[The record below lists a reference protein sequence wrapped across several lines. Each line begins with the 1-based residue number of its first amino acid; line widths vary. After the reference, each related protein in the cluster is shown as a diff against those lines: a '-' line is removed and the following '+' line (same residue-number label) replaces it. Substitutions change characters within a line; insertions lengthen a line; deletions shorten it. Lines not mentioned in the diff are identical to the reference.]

1 MTDSLPPRV
10 ARPGSFGRA
19 LQLLVRRRRTTVVVV
34 ILGVLLLVGIFA
46 DELASDLPLVCSVH
60 GEIYIAPNVT
70 HPRALA
76 GYDHDRIAAEG
87 GWSFGPL
94 VHYGPEASSG
104 NALVP
109 PLSVAAHPLGTDEN
123 GRDVFARLVHG
134 ARMTLGV
141 ALLAVA
147 AFVAVGLLLGATTGF
162 FGRRLDFIVARVI
175 ETLSSF
181 PVPIVV
187 LVVQTLV
194 VKPGVLSFLATIALL
209 RWTEVA
215 RLVRAEVLSV
225 SSADYVL
232 AARALGA
239 SPARVLRRHV
249 LPMAVTPAIVTG
261 VLGVGQV
268 VLLESALDFLRVGL
282 PSTIPSWGEML
293 SESRDHFSAWWL
305 LLFPGTLVF
314 LVAVATNSIGEALR
328 DGLDP
333 HQVHAGD
340 AARENLGLRPALRE
354 SGDTAP

>member
-1 MTDSLPPRV
+1 MTSPASALAVDVGR
-10 ARPGSFGRA
+10 RPGSFGRA
-19 LQLLVRRRRTTVVVV
+19 VKLLVSRKRTTFVVVL
-34 ILGVLLLVGIFA
+34 LGMMLFVGVFA
-46 DELASDLPLVCSVH
+46 DELASDLPVLCSVH
-60 GEIYIAPNVT
+60 GHVYVAPNVT
-70 HPRALA
+70 HPHALDGWNQA
-76 GYDHDRIAAEG
+76 RIRDEG
-87 GWSFGPL
+87 DWAFGPL
-94 VHYGPEASSG
+94 VHYGPEETTG
-104 NALVP
+104 DALLP
-109 PLSVAAHPLGTDEN
+109 PLRVAQHPLGTDGN

-134 ARMTLGV
+134 TRTTLGV

-147 AFVAVGLLLGATTGF
+147 AFASLGLFLGAMTGF
-162 FGRRLDFIVARVI
+162 FGRRLDFVVSRVV

-194 VKPGVLSFLATIALL
+194 VRPGLFSFLATIVLL

-225 SSADYVL
+225 SSADWVL

-249 LPMAVTPAIVTG
+249 LPMAVTPAIVAG

-282 PSTIPSWGEML
+282 PSSIPSWGEML
-293 SESRDHFSAWWL
+293 SESRDHFEAWWL

-314 LVAVATNSIGEALR
+314 TVAVATNAIGEALR

-333 HQVHAGD
+333 YQVHEGD
-340 AARENLGLRPALRE
+340 ADLVEA
-354 SGDTAP
+354 

>member
-1 MTDSLPPRV
+1 MSGP
-10 ARPGSFGRA
+10 RPGSFARA
-19 LQLLVRRRRTTVVVV
+19 MQLLVRRRRTTVVVV
-34 ILGVLLLVGIFA
+34 ILGMLLMTGIFA
-46 DELASDLPLVCSVH
+46 DELASDLPLVCSIH
-60 GEIYIAPNVT
+60 GHVYIAPNVT
-70 HPRALA
+70 HPKVLE
-76 GYDHDRIAAEG
+76 GWNQDRVRTEG
-87 GWSFGPL
+87 DWGFGPL
-94 VHYGPEASSG
+94 VHYGPEETTG
-104 NALVP
+104 DALLP
-109 PLSVAAHPLGTDEN
+109 PLHTAAHPLGTDQS

-147 AFVAVGLLLGATTGF
+147 AFVGVGTLLGATTGY
-162 FGRRLDFIVARVI
+162 FGRQLDFVVSRVV

-194 VKPGVLSFLATIALL
+194 VKPGVVSFLATIALL

-239 SPARVLRRHV
+239 SPARVLRLHV
-249 LPMAVTPAIVTG
+249 LPMAVTPAIVAG

-268 VLLESALDFLRVGL
+268 VLLEAVLDFLHVGL
-282 PSTIPSWGEML
+282 PSSIPSWGEML
-293 SESRDHFSAWWL
+293 SESRDHFEAWWL
-305 LLFPGTLVF
+305 LLLPGMLVF
-314 LVAVATNSIGEALR
+314 AVALATNAIGDALR

-333 HQVHAGD
+333 HHGGA
-340 AARENLGLRPALRE
+340 
-354 SGDTAP
+354 